1 MTDKYNYRT
10 ISLRNKPY
18 SRLEKL
24 SNSVVKGEKLSIPKT
39 IELVIKAAEEKI
51 NNEEVNMLT
60 KAKIDKAL
68 DAFYWGDTG
77 PNAKDEYTSGYKLL
91 HKDED
96 TINIIGEVLHTLVKK
111 ENK

>member
-1 MTDKYNYRT
+1 M
-10 ISLRNKPY
+10 
-18 SRLEKL
+18 
-24 SNSVVKGEKLSIPKT
+24 KG
-39 IELVIKAAEEKI
+39 
-51 NNEEVNMLT
+51 EVNMPT
-60 KAKIDKAL
+60 KIKIKKAL

-96 TINIIGEVLHTLVKK
+96 TVNLIGEVLHTFCLECSCRKYLK